1 MLAVLYYLEN
11 EKGSFKWRD
20 ELQQAFDAIKK
31 SLTKE
36 ATLRYFEKRRK
47 TAAFVDAGKK
57 THKIGDRGGMSA
69 ILAQKY
75 QDG

>member
-20 ELQQAFDAIKK
+20 EHQHAFHAIKN

-36 ATLRYFEKRRK
+36 KMLRYFEKG
-47 TAAFVDAGKK
+47 GK
-57 THKIGDRGGMSA
+57 A
-69 ILAQKY
+69 VF
-75 QDG
+75 